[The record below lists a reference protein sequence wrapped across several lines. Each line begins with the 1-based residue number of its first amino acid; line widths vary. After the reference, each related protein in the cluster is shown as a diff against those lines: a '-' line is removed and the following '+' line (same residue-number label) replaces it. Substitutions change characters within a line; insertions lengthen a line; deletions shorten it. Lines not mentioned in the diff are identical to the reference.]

1 MELLSTLGPSSLNEK
16 VLKKLELL
24 GVSLFRINLS
34 HTETKDLE
42 KIIDHIR
49 KITQV
54 PICIDTEGAQIRTR
68 LKKKNF
74 LNEGQLI
81 KIFFNLD
88 ENINSINFYP
98 KESINQFKV
107 GDLVF
112 IDFNSVVVEVVKVEK
127 TFIQV
132 VVINEGLILSNKGVA
147 INKPIK
153 LSPFTQ
159 KDINSIKIA
168 KKKKITNF
176 ALSFCNST
184 DDLNKLR
191 KMIPS
196 GSNVIAKI
204 ENRIGFSNC
213 KEICKSADAVLID
226 RGDLSKEYN
235 IEDIPIIQKKITKI
249 AKLEKTKIFVATNF
263 LESMIK
269 NPFPNRAEI
278 NDIYNTLIDGVDGL
292 VLAAETAIGKYPVE
306 SASVLKRIF
315 TNFKTSLKNKDSN
328 DESYEI
334 KKFDEIV
341 IDKYAES
348 DIKQIVFGTYNPLD
362 RFMSLK
368 EIKLVLNKNKLLD
381 GNVWTLPI
389 VLPVD
394 KKFGINKNYN
404 LINSKKK
411 ILCSIKVDSFFKIDS
426 EELMKEWFSTND
438 LNHPGIKSLIKRGKY
453 FISGKISRP
462 QYKNFTFQK
471 FEVTPKKSKELIYIK
486 GWNTVVGFHTRNIP
500 HQGHIFIQK
509 KSIKYANADGLMLSP
524 AVGVKKKGDFKNEM
538 LIESYSEVLR
548 SKTHYNKAIL
558 CCLDIYSRYA
568 GAREAVFTAICRK
581 NLGCSHF
588 IVGRDH
594 TGFNNNSTDKD
605 LRRFFSE
612 IGDFGIKIIFFD
624 KLGFNSRT
632 KRYTFTQN
640 TKNIISGSTVRS
652 LIKQKKKI
660 PNYLLDKYQQQIIKK
675 WKKKFFYD

>member
-1 MELLSTLGPSSLNEK
+1 MAFKKSFFKKNLLKTLLFSGFLIVNIFNAEKSSAKTQDNIDIPK
-16 VLKKLELL
+16 VVSYRSASCGCCKKWVNHLRQNGLEVVDNILED
-24 GVSLFRINLS
+24 VSGIKNQYKIPNNLRS
-34 HTETKDLE
+34 CHSA
-42 KIIDHIR
+42 KIGTYAIEGH
-49 KITQV
+49 V
-54 PICIDTEGAQIRTR
+54 PIESITKLFKEKPIISGIAVPGMP
-68 LKKKNF
+68 LGSPGM
-74 LNEGQLI
+74 E
-81 KIFFNLD
+81 
-88 ENINSINFYP
+88 INSHDSHSHDY
-98 KESINQFKV
+98 E
-107 GDLVF
+107 
-112 IDFNSVVVEVVKVEK
+112 
-127 TFIQV
+127 
-132 VVINEGLILSNKGVA
+132 
-147 INKPIK
+147 
-153 LSPFTQ
+153 
-159 KDINSIKIA
+159 
-168 KKKKITNF
+168 
-176 ALSFCNST
+176 
-184 DDLNKLR
+184 
-191 KMIPS
+191 
-196 GSNVIAKI
+196 
-204 ENRIGFSNC
+204 
-213 KEICKSADAVLID
+213 
-226 RGDLSKEYN
+226 EYN
-235 IEDIPIIQKKITKI
+235 VVS
-249 AKLEKTKIFVATNF
+249 F
-263 LESMIK
+263 SK
-269 NPFPNRAEI
+269 N
-278 NDIYNTLIDGVDGL
+278 
-292 VLAAETAIGKYPVE
+292 GK
-306 SASVLKRIF
+306 
-315 TNFKTSLKNKDSN
+315 
-328 DESYEI
+328 I

-368 EIKLVLNKNKLLD
+368 EIKSVLNKNKLLD
-381 GNVWTLPI
+381 GSVWTLPI
-389 VLPVD
+389 VLPVN
-394 KKFGINKNYN
+394 KRFGINKNYN

-438 LNHPGIKSLIKRGKY
+438 LSHPGIKSLIQRGRY

-462 QYKNFTFQK
+462 QYKNFIFQK

-486 GWNTVVGFHTRNIP
+486 GWNTVIGFHTRNIP

-524 AVGVKKKGDFKNEM
+524 AVGQKKKGDFKNEM

-594 TGFNNNSTDKD
+594 TGYNNNSSDKD
-605 LRRFFSE
+605 LRKFFSE
-612 IGDFGIKIIFFD
+612 LGDLGIEIIFFD

-640 TKNIISGSTVRS
+640 TKNIISGSIVRS